1 MQEENSINEPNSV
14 EEEENSNEWQAPP
27 PPEKIPEAEPAQ
39 MSEPATLGSIFFEPG
54 ETFEDLRRKPRF
66 ILGSLIIII
75 LFSVF
80 NVLFI
85 QKVGFERII
94 RDRLESNSRIQQ
106 MPEAD
111 KQKMIEQQSSP
122 VVKAISYAAVPVVM
136 IIVFLIG
143 GLLYWLAANAMGG
156 TMKFSQGL
164 SVWVYSMFPPTVI
177 SIIANIIVLF
187 LKNVDDIDIL
197 TSQNGLIKANP
208 SFLVN
213 AKTAPALATFLASL
227 DLFAIWGW
235 ILAAIGLQRV
245 ARLSSGSAWAVVL
258 ILALVG
264 IALKVLIALIFG

>member
-1 MQEENSINEPNSV
+1 MQEENSINEPNS
-14 EEEENSNEWQAPP
+14 SEWQAPP
-27 PPEKIPEAEPAQ
+27 PPERIPEAEPAQ
-39 MSEPATLGSIFFEPG
+39 MSEPATLGSIFYEPG

-66 ILGSLIIII
+66 VLAGLIIII
-75 LFSVF
+75 VFSIF

-122 VVKAISYAAVPVVM
+122 IVKAISYAAVPVVM
-136 IIVFLIG
+136 LIVFLIG
-143 GLLYWLAANAMGG
+143 GLIYWLASNAMGASIG
-156 TMKFSQGL
+156 FSHGL
-164 SVWVYSMFPPTVI
+164 SVWIYSMFPPTII
-177 SIIANIIVLF
+177 SILANIIVLF

-213 AKTAPALATFLASL
+213 AKEMPVLATFLGSL

-235 ILAAIGLQRV
+235 ILAAIGLQKV
-245 ARLSSGSAWAVVL
+245 AKLSSGSAWAIVI
-258 ILALVG
+258 ILALIG
-264 IALKVLIALIFG
+264 IALKVVMALVFG